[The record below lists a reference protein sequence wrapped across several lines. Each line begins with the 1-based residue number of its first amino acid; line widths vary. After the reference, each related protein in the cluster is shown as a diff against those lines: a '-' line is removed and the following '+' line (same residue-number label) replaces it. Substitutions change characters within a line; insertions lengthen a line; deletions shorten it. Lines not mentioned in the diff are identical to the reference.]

1 MRIKNKSAK
10 SSEGDVLIAPAYRNN
25 TLDNS
30 ISKPKEKVNKKY
42 YITGKAFSQKLAEL
56 TEDVKELIIL

>member
-1 MRIKNKSAK
+1 MGIKNKSAK
-10 SSEGDVLIAPAYRNN
+10 SSEGGVPLTPSYRNN

-42 YITGKAFSQKLAEL
+42 YVTGKAFSQKLAEL
-56 TEDVKELIIL
+56 TEDVKKLIIL